1 MVLMIVNL
9 EGHQNCMISSK
20 VTTILT
26 MFLVNELRLSWIW
39 NQFTVDDG
47 GVSGEGLWLFPLVT
61 GGR

>member
-26 MFLVNELRLSWIW
+26 MFLVDELRLSWIW

-47 GVSGEGLWLFPLVT
+47 GVSGEGLSLFPLVT